1 MLALCYHWTI
11 SQGGHIMATL
21 TIRRLDDKVVE
32 DFKRIAKKNNRSA
45 EAQARSL
52 IEDFTAGVLAHD
64 IMSNSD
70 LVREMWDLLGDESL
84 QSDEELA
91 PPRTDDARP
100 IELGCRR

>member
-1 MLALCYHWTI
+1 
-11 SQGGHIMATL
+11 MATL
-21 TIRRLDDKVVE
+21 TIRKLDDKVVE

-64 IMSNSD
+64 IMTNSD
-70 LVREMWDLLGDESL
+70 LVQEMWDLLGDESL

>member
-70 LVREMWDLLGDESL
+70 LVQEMWNLLGDESL

-91 PPRTDDARP
+91 PPRTDAARP
-100 IELGCRR
+100 IELG

>member
-70 LVREMWDLLGDESL
+70 LVQEMWDLLGDESL
-84 QSDEELA
+84 QADEELA

-100 IELGCRR
+100 IELG

>member
-1 MLALCYHWTI
+1 
-11 SQGGHIMATL
+11 MATL

-52 IEDFTAGVLAHD
+52 IEDFTADVLAHD

-70 LVREMWDLLGDESL
+70 LVQEMWDLLGDESL

>member
-1 MLALCYHWTI
+1 
-11 SQGGHIMATL
+11 MATL

-70 LVREMWDLLGDESL
+70 FGAGDVGPARRRIL

-100 IELGCRR
+100 IELG

>member
-11 SQGGHIMATL
+11 NQRGHIMATL

-70 LVREMWDLLGDESL
+70 LVQEMWDLLGDESL

-100 IELGCRR
+100 IELG

>member
-1 MLALCYHWTI
+1 
-11 SQGGHIMATL
+11 MATL
-21 TIRRLDDKVVE
+21 TIRKLDDKVVE

-70 LVREMWDLLGDESL
+70 SGDVGPARRRIPSVRRRARSPAYRRRP
-84 QSDEELA
+84 SD
-91 PPRTDDARP
+91 
-100 IELGCRR
+100 